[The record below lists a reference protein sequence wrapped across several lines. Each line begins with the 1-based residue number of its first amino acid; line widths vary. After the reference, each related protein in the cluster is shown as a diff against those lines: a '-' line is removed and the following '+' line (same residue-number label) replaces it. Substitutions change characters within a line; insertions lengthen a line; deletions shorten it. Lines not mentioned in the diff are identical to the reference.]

1 MHERIEATAHGGFT
15 LIELLVVVGIIGILA
30 AIAIPQFGAYRQ
42 RGFRARIESDARN
55 AATAEEAYFAEAN
68 AYSSD
73 CTTLPGFTKSD
84 GVTLTCTGD
93 AAAFTITAT
102 HPGRAELPVH
112 LQLRTRRPATPTWSA
127 PARDAAPRLT
137 SREGSR

>member
-1 MHERIEATAHGGFT
+1 MYETRRNTSHTRGFT
-15 LIELLVVVGIIGILA
+15 LIELLVVVGIVGILA
-30 AIAIPQFGAYRQ
+30 AIAIPQFGVYRQ

-55 AATAEEAYFAEAN
+55 AATAEEAYFAETN

-102 HPGRAELPVH
+102 HPGTPNF
-112 LQLRTRRPATPTWSA
+112 QCTYSSNPAAGNPNLVCAST
-127 PARDAAPRLT
+127 
-137 SREGSR
+137 